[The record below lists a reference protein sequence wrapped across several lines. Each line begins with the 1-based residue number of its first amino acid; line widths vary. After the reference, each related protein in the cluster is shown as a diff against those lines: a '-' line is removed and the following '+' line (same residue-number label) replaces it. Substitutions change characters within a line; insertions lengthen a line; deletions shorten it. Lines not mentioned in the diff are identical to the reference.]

1 MDHSLVLGAFENIAD
16 KNALAWAILDS
27 KSETAVTLALAVTAN
42 RSAQQRVAHVE
53 YRRVDLVLVREGRPF
68 ALYEAKAAYVT
79 DFQPARLARGDWYL
93 GACVDEDLQ
102 KKHNLGAGMPAVKER
117 AVLFYLYEVSDVS
130 RQQKYGKSAPVAVA
144 DAIAGLKSQ
153 ITGGILAAE
162 KQIDCGEAD
171 GANVKIHLL
180 IFDLRDDAASL
191 SATQT

>member
-1 MDHSLVLGAFENIAD
+1 MDHSLVLQAFENIAD

-27 KSETAVTLALAVTAN
+27 KSETAVTLAIAVTAN
-42 RSAQQRVAHVE
+42 RHAKQRVAHVE
-53 YRRVDLVLVREGRPF
+53 YRRVDLVLVRAGQPV

-102 KKHNLGAGMPAVKER
+102 KKTNLGAGIPAVKDR
-117 AVLFYLYEVSDVS
+117 AALFYLYEVGDTA
-130 RQQKYGKSAPVAVA
+130 RQQKYGKNAPVAVT

-153 ITGGILAAE
+153 VTGGILAAE

-171 GANVKIHLL
+171 GASVKIHLL
-180 IFDLRDDAASL
+180 IFDLGNENPA
-191 SATQT
+191 